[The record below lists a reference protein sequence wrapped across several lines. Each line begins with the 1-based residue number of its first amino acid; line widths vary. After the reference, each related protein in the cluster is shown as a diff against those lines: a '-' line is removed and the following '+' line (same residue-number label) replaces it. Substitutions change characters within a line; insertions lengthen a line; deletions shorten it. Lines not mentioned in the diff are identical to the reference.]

1 MREACP
7 IGLSRS
13 IWLPDPEQL
22 DHFLGSGIWPA
33 AFVLGDELLARP
45 ASWLAGLTIL
55 ELGAGAIGYPG
66 LVAALRGGPGTHV
79 FLTDKHEGLVA
90 RLRASVDANG
100 LASQCDA
107 RVYEWGEG
115 SEVLKESLP
124 GPPDLI
130 LASDCLYTHG
140 STGAFCDALD
150 ELCTP
155 GTTRIL
161 VSAEE
166 RWSRQECIDICAEKG
181 WRFTQ
186 LGGERRPSA
195 AHLAC
200 VEKRMREMG
209 EGRWYVYEVT
219 RENAQESARPHGL
232 REYLGC
238 KASRAERVEE
248 EEAHS
253 TAEAA
258 EASEADIVFGA
269 QSVEATPTAPPLT
282 APIAEP
288 IAEPRADALTLWV
301 PPTDSSTMEAAAAA
315 ERAAAKARV
324 VAARAAAVALRAE
337 AVAEQ
342 ERAAA
347 KARVVAARAAAVA
360 LRAEAVAEAAR
371 SIEVAVASSIETN
384 AVVDNAAHDDAHA
397 TSSMASLPDAP
408 LQSNSSGARLRL
420 DLGVSFEDAAGRLLS
435 SQFSETCMEWLST
448 AGSYKALSAS
458 DCVLRQIAPCAACF
472 ENHLAIALP
481 DSPPP
486 FAIRPPTQKVP
497 P

>member
-45 ASWLAGLTIL
+45 ASWLAGLTIV

-90 RLRASVDANG
+90 RLRASVEANG

-115 SEVLKESLP
+115 SEVLMQSLP

-150 ELCTP
+150 ELYTP

-219 RENAQESARPHGL
+219 RESAQESARPHGL

-238 KASRAERVEE
+238 KATRAERMEA

-301 PPTDSSTMEAAAAA
+301 PPTD
-315 ERAAAKARV
+315 
-324 VAARAAAVALRAE
+324 
-337 AVAEQ
+337 
-342 ERAAA
+342 
-347 KARVVAARAAAVA
+347 
-360 LRAEAVAEAAR
+360 
-371 SIEVAVASSIETN
+371 
-384 AVVDNAAHDDAHA
+384 
-397 TSSMASLPDAP
+397 
-408 LQSNSSGARLRL
+408 
-420 DLGVSFEDAAGRLLS
+420 AAGRGGGRGGTLDRS
-435 SQFSETCMEWLST
+435 
-448 AGSYKALSAS
+448 GR
-458 DCVLRQIAPCAACF
+458 RQLDRD
-472 ENHLAIALP
+472 ERRRRQW
-481 DSPPP
+481 
-486 FAIRPPTQKVP
+486 RP
-497 P
+497 

>member
-115 SEVLKESLP
+115 SEVLMQSLP

-219 RENAQESARPHGL
+219 RENARPHGL

-337 AVAEQ
+337 AVAE
-342 ERAAA
+342 
-347 KARVVAARAAAVA
+347 
-360 LRAEAVAEAAR
+360 AAR

-384 AVVDNAAHDDAHA
+384 AVVDNGAHDDAHA